1 MSIIKMF
8 DEIDENYDPVL
19 FEEIVNFDP
28 NTICIEQ
35 EPGDVIDSLKG
46 WLSFD
51 CLPPL
56 LDTDSIMSSE
66 DIADEPLLDTTLNR
80 KEWLV
85 EDSLSKRQ
93 RSPRLFEFL
102 ILLLCKPQYEC
113 YASFIDKSKGIFQI
127 HQPEKVAELW
137 QAVKSRQSNQRMT
150 YDKFA
155 RAIRWYYKSN
165 IMQKTNTRYTFQF
178 SSKTLKHYFV
188 DENNNSKKSLAS

>member
-1 MSIIKMF
+1 MF

-19 FEEIVNFDP
+19 FDGIIDFDP
-28 NTICIEQ
+28 NTMYIEQ
-35 EPGDVIDSLKG
+35 NSNDVIDSLKG
-46 WLSFD
+46 WLIDFSPSQFETES
-51 CLPPL
+51 
-56 LDTDSIMSSE
+56 TDSLNDFSE
-66 DIADEPLLDTTLNR
+66 VPSYDVPLNR

-85 EDSLSKRQ
+85 EDLISKRQ

-102 ILLLCKPQYEC
+102 ILLLGKPQYIC
-113 YASFIDKSKGIFQI
+113 YASFIDKSKGIFLI
-127 HQPEKVAELW
+127 HQPQKVAELW

-178 SSKTLKHYFV
+178 SSKTLKNYFL
-188 DENNNSKKSLAS
+188 DENNNTKMCLSS